1 MRQEI
6 LNELKFLLKEV
17 DISTKKGLFTQD
29 QDEVLI
35 KIQEANFDSV
45 NGIRFINLT
54 DFGQIVNERSLASL
68 ISSIKD
74 ADLNDL
80 DSTGLAAIK
89 KLCSNNI
96 VLVDEYGSVDPYF
109 YVKCDNGKPFSA
121 VRLGYEGKEDEFQD
135 FIKRIKS
142 GVTPTP
148 TPSPAPT
155 PAPTPKPEEGQV
167 GVQGKNSFKCPNQED
182 VAVFQQWLGVKED
195 CSVGVITI
203 NAARGK
209 GMTLNLQDYFSAGSL
224 TPLQRQNQI
233 QFCNSLKTNRAGY
246 EAEIKKSGQTVRGK
260 CSVISEGGSGKKPQT
275 KPSQGNNTGKCA
287 DGKAAP
293 FGIDSNCFRLDD
305 YVNKYGLTVNQDE
318 YNKNPKEAEANYAE
332 TRPQQKESKNYYD
345 NKKLNEA
352 KTLFN
357 KLLKNL

>member
-1 MRQEI
+1 MNNKMRQEI

-17 DISTKKGLFTQD
+17 DISTNKGFFSQD
-29 QDEVLI
+29 QEEVLI
-35 KIQEANFDSV
+35 KIQEANVDSE
-45 NGIRFINLT
+45 NGISFINLT
-54 DFGQIVNERSLASL
+54 DFGKMVNERSLASL

-74 ADLNDL
+74 ADLNEL

-89 KLCSNNI
+89 KLCSKKI

-109 YVKCDNGKPFSA
+109 YVKCGNGKPFSA

-135 FIKRIKS
+135 FIKRIES

-148 TPSPAPT
+148 TPSPTPS

-167 GVQGKNSFKCPNQED
+167 GVQGKNSFKCPIQED

-195 CSVGVITI
+195 CSVGVNTI
-203 NAARGK
+203 KAAQGK

-224 TPLQRQNQI
+224 TLEQKQKQI
-233 QFCNSLKTNRAGY
+233 QFCNSLKTNRPGY
-246 EAEIKKSGQTVRGK
+246 EAEIIKSGQTVRGK
-260 CSVISEGGSGKKPQT
+260 CSATSSVS
-275 KPSQGNNTGKCA
+275 
-287 DGKAAP
+287 
-293 FGIDSNCFRLDD
+293 
-305 YVNKYGLTVNQDE
+305 V
-318 YNKNPKEAEANYAE
+318 
-332 TRPQQKESKNYYD
+332 KESKNYYD